1 MRTGR
6 TVRPPVRGIW
16 RDAVRYDR
24 VADIVRLAIRL
35 QGTWSGLT
43 LADMQREFEVS
54 RRTAERLRDA
64 VVEVFG
70 PLEAVESEDT
80 RRHWRLRAPVLL
92 SLVSLSAEELAELGA
107 AAAALHRTG
116 LEERALMLHRLAD
129 KLRALLET
137 DARSRIEPDLQAL
150 TEAEAL
156 AMRPGPRPRLDEG
169 VLALLRHAVSAS
181 RVVTFDYPARRT
193 GGRNTRRRVEPYGLL
208 YGNRAFLV
216 GRSARGTKLQLW
228 RLANISAA
236 VVTEE
241 PFTRDEAFDLQRFA
255 RRSFGTFQEQPVAVE
270 LRFAAAVAA
279 DVAEFRFHPDQA
291 VERNADGS
299 TSVRFTAGGIKEIC
313 WHLVTWGTAVTVQQ
327 PACLRRRL
335 TEMCAT
341 LAAHHG
347 ASP

>member
-1 MRTGR
+1 M
-6 TVRPPVRGIW
+6 
-16 RDAVRYDR
+16 RYDR

-80 RRHWRLRAPVLL
+80 RRHWRLRAPVLR

-107 AAAALHRTG
+107 AAAALQRTG

-169 VLALLRHAVSAS
+169 VLALLRHAVSAC

-299 TSVRFTAGGIKEIC
+299 TSVRFTAAGIKEIC

>member
-6 TVRPPVRGIW
+6 TVRPPVRGTG

-80 RRHWRLRAPVLL
+80 RRHWRLRAPVLR

-107 AAAALHRTG
+107 AAAALQRTG

-169 VLALLRHAVSAS
+169 VLALLRHAVSAC

-193 GGRNTRRRVEPYGLL
+193 GGRTRRRVEPYGLL

-255 RRSFGTFQEQPVAVE
+255 RRSFGTFQEQLVAVE

-299 TSVRFTAGGIKEIC
+299 TSVRFTAAGIKEIC

>member
-1 MRTGR
+1 M
-6 TVRPPVRGIW
+6 
-16 RDAVRYDR
+16 RYDR

-80 RRHWRLRAPVLL
+80 RRHWRLRAPVLR

-107 AAAALHRTG
+107 AAAALQRTG

-169 VLALLRHAVSAS
+169 VLALLRHAVSTS

-255 RRSFGTFQEQPVAVE
+255 RRSFGTFQEQLVAVE

-299 TSVRFTAGGIKEIC
+299 TSVRFTAAGIKEIC
-313 WHLVTWGTAVTVQQ
+313 WHLVTWGTAVTVEQ

>member
-1 MRTGR
+1 M
-6 TVRPPVRGIW
+6 
-16 RDAVRYDR
+16 
-24 VADIVRLAIRL
+24 
-35 QGTWSGLT
+35 
-43 LADMQREFEVS
+43 
-54 RRTAERLRDA
+54 
-64 VVEVFG
+64 
-70 PLEAVESEDT
+70 
-80 RRHWRLRAPVLL
+80 
-92 SLVSLSAEELAELGA
+92 
-107 AAAALHRTG
+107 
-116 LEERALMLHRLAD
+116 
-129 KLRALLET
+129 
-137 DARSRIEPDLQAL
+137 
-150 TEAEAL
+150 
-156 AMRPGPRPRLDEG
+156 
-169 VLALLRHAVSAS
+169 
-181 RVVTFDYPARRT
+181 TFDYPARRI

-216 GRSARGTKLQLW
+216 GRSPRGTKLQLW

-236 VVTEE
+236 AVTEE

-255 RRSFGTFQEQPVAVE
+255 RRSFGTFQEQLVAVV

-291 VERNADGS
+291 VKRNADGS

-313 WHLVTWGTAVTVQQ
+313 WHLVTWGTAVTVEQ

>member
-1 MRTGR
+1 M
-6 TVRPPVRGIW
+6 
-16 RDAVRYDR
+16 RYDR

-80 RRHWRLRAPVLL
+80 RRHWRLRAPVLR

-156 AMRPGPRPRLDEG
+156 AMRPAPRPRLDEG

-208 YGNRAFLV
+208 YGKRAFLV

-313 WHLVTWGTAVTVQQ
+313 WHPVTWGTAVHRAATRL
-327 PACLRRRL
+327 PAPAPHRDVRHAGRPPRSIAVNRRRPAP
-335 TEMCAT
+335 T
-341 LAAHHG
+341 
-347 ASP
+347 PR